1 MYAGSV
7 NGCEYYK
14 LCREIRGHYTGQPNA
29 IKFTSKGLII
39 DVVDIAELCR
49 MLKRMQEIYISV

>member
-1 MYAGSV
+1 MYAGSK

-14 LCREIRGHYTGQPNA
+14 LCREIRGHYIGQPKA

-39 DVVDIAELCR
+39 DVIDIAELFR